1 MATAGTLDMGQH
13 KVKPSLLRSSESPIP
28 GMFAAS
34 AAFLKVV
41 MTHPLFPRSAIR
53 SLLAIGLCAAASG
66 AAMAAPACT
75 VEIEGNDAMQFNTKS
90 IEVSKACKDFTVKLK
105 HTGKLPKAAM
115 GHNWVLTKTADVQAV
130 AADGIPAGVANQ
142 YVKAGDAR
150 VIAYT
155 KVLGP
160 GESDS
165 VTFSVKKLTATDSYT
180 FFCSFPGH
188 SGIMKG
194 TLKLVN

>member
-1 MATAGTLDMGQH
+1 MKTVHKTLM
-13 KVKPSLLRSSESPIP
+13 L
-28 GMFAAS
+28 
-34 AAFLKVV
+34 
-41 MTHPLFPRSAIR
+41 
-53 SLLAIGLCAAASG
+53 AAALALG
-66 AAMAAPACT
+66 TPALAAGPCE
-75 VEIEGNDAMQFNTKS
+75 VEIESNDAMQFN
-90 IEVSKACKDFTVKLK
+90 KATLAVPASCKQFKVVLK
-105 HTGKLPKAAM
+105 HVGKLPKAAM